1 MSKLTAV
8 IIGSVLTIG
17 LSMPARAADLTPQ
30 QPAPTPEQYEQMGF
44 YLRGDVGWSF
54 LQWGN
59 NDDAVTV
66 GGGVGYQFNPYL
78 RSDVR
83 VDWSGN
89 YNVGPGADLNMT
101 TVLGNVYLD
110 LPNATLFTPYIGAG
124 AGYGWTSVDNGNDKN
139 GFTYSLMAGVSVDL
153 SESVA
158 LDAGYRYRD
167 IIDSGDD
174 HSVLG
179 GIRFKF

>member
-17 LSMPARAADLTPQ
+17 LSMPTRAADLTPQ

-66 GGGVGYQFNPYL
+66 GGGIGYQFDPYL

-89 YNVGPGADLNMT
+89 YNVAPGADLNMT

-167 IIDSGDD
+167 IIDAGDD

>member
-1 MSKLTAV
+1 MQLRTLWLATAFV
-8 IIGSVLTIG
+8 GAAGAAQAQPFQG
-17 LSMPARAADLTPQ
+17 L
-30 QPAPTPEQYEQMGF
+30 
-44 YLRGDVGWSF
+44 
-54 LQWGN
+54 
-59 NDDAVTV
+59 
-66 GGGVGYQFNPYL
+66 
-78 RSDVR
+78 
-83 VDWSGN
+83 
-89 YNVGPGADLNMT
+89 
-101 TVLGNVYLD
+101 
-110 LPNATLFTPYIGAG
+110 YIGAG

-167 IIDSGDD
+167 IIDAGDD